1 MHSVKLPE
9 FGQRTSRNTLV
20 SITSLRQVHRLVVF
34 NLIVNLMT
42 IFVIWRLR

>member
-9 FGQRTSRNTLV
+9 FGQRTPRHTLV